1 MNYYFIDFENVHSD
15 GFCGIEKVKK
25 GDVIYVIYSERS
37 KAFSLEIL
45 EKAAIQ
51 GAELKA
57 YKVEVGS
64 KNALDF
70 QLSSFL
76 GYIIGK
82 SDHMD
87 CSYTIVSKDMGYD
100 KVVSFWK
107 NRGRKIQRM
116 INLSGADM
124 LHLPALSP
132 MIPKQETKPQE
143 MPSNDGTQSVE
154 VTQRK
159 GTEQVQKTEIRSEQ
173 KLEIAPEA
181 KPTQP
186 LEAKKEQTE
195 KRNSVANPK
204 KRAIKPTIAQEHIE
218 EKNTKKKSITK
229 ATEEEVRRLL
239 SQEEYS
245 DQILEIINKFKTKQA
260 ISNGLSKELRDS
272 KKVGSIYKKL
282 KPLLKEKKKT

>member
-116 INLSGADM
+116 INLSGTDM

-132 MIPKQETKPQE
+132 IVAKPQK
-143 MPSNDGTQSVE
+143 MPSNDDTQSIE
-154 VTQRK
+154 MTQRK
-159 GTEQVQKTEIRSEQ
+159 GTEQLEKTEVQKTAVQPEQ
-173 KLEIAPEA
+173 KLDAVSEPKQTPA
-181 KPTQP
+181 
-186 LEAKKEQTE
+186 LEGQREQKG
-195 KRNSVANPK
+195 KRNPATK
-204 KRAIKPTIAQEHIE
+204 KRVIKPTVTQENIE

>member
-1 MNYYFIDFENVHSD
+1 MKYYFIDFENVHSD
-15 GFCGIEKVKK
+15 GFYGMEQVNK

-37 KAFSLEIL
+37 KVFSLEIV

-82 SDHMD
+82 CDDID
-87 CSYTIVSKDMGYD
+87 CSYAIVSKDMGYD

-107 NRGRKIQRM
+107 NRGRKIQR
-116 INLSGADM
+116 IVNLSGKET
-124 LHLPALSP
+124 LSNLPALVPSEK
-132 MIPKQETKPQE
+132 KQEEKRILADVQPPAKVAPCKEAEQE
-143 MPSNDGTQSVE
+143 TSMQ
-154 VTQRK
+154 
-159 GTEQVQKTEIRSEQ
+159 TEPKNEQKTKQQPHAQ
-173 KLEIAPEA
+173 KTAA
-181 KPTQP
+181 KSTQIS
-186 LEAKKEQTE
+186 K
-195 KRNSVANPK
+195 NS
-204 KRAIKPTIAQEHIE
+204 Q
-218 EKNTKKKSITK
+218 TKKKCITK

-239 SQEEYS
+239 SSEEYS
-245 DQILEIINKFKTKQA
+245 DTILGIINKFKTKQA

-272 KKVGSIYKKL
+272 KKAGSIYKKL